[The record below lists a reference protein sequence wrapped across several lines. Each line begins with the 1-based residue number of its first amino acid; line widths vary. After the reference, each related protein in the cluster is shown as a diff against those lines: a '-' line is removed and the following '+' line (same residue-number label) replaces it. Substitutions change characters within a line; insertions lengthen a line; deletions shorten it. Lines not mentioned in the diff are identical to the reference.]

1 MAETVYRCDRGCC
14 HEMCIRRVPIFQ
26 TLSDEDMRH
35 IAAIVRRRELPARAA
50 AFREGDRLDELFI
63 VRYGRLMLSRVTED
77 GGEHII
83 GLLST
88 GDFYGADCLAGAH
101 TAQEQAVAAEDTGLC
116 CLSGEKLA
124 ALMARHP
131 DIALKTIRRLSEM
144 QVKSRRL
151 MHILLSRGA
160 MARVAGLLLW
170 QSEDAQDAPLR
181 LSQEEMARMIG
192 LTKETVNRKLASLR
206 DGGIIRM
213 DGYRALYILD
223 REALNRT
230 NIDLDQ

>member
-14 HEMCIRRVPIFQ
+14 HELCIRRVPVFR
-26 TLSDEDMRH
+26 TLSDEDMRL
-35 IAAIVRRRELPARAA
+35 IASIVRRRELPARAA
-50 AFREGDRLDELFI
+50 AFREGDSLNEMFI
-63 VRYGRLMLSRVTED
+63 VRYGRLMLSRLTED
-77 GGEHII
+77 GGERIL
-83 GLLST
+83 GVLST

-101 TAQEQAVAAEDTGLC
+101 IAQEQAVAAEDTGLC

-124 ALMARHP
+124 ALMAQRP

-151 MHILLSRGA
+151 THILLSRDA

-170 QSEDAQDAPLR
+170 QSEDTPDAPLR

-192 LTKETVNRKLASLR
+192 LTKETVNRKLARLR
-206 DGGIIRM
+206 ADGVIRM
-213 DGYRALYILD
+213 DGYRALHILD
-223 REALNRT
+223 REALKRQ